1 MRLDSRAAM
10 TCPEFLHKKYAP
22 NRFVLG
28 EPSELSGM
36 AQEISKLGLKHETRV
51 LDQLKVTTKN
61 FVQIDSNLPRKERE
75 DQTFASLINS
85 EIEIILGAII
95 SGDVDSRVREHLKL
109 PSITVETRVSS
120 PDVLVRASRNETN
133 HPQWIPID
141 IKSHSAF
148 DENTSNYIWQN
159 PVSAGLNTHGN
170 KVPGRLK
177 QADALQLAHYVTHLS
192 EIGIGYEVP
201 IAGIIGRDGDFVT
214 WADLQEST
222 YGSGASKE
230 NAMQMYARKFKS
242 SLEVVTQ
249 SILRNADDSVQ
260 APAIPMYDSSAKMCP
275 TCRYKDTC
283 LTEMAAYKG
292 SGHVTLLS
300 GVTPSKAASLEVDAI
315 AELQNISSAPK
326 DLIQKARVY
335 VSGIPE
341 IANDRTLEVPTFD
354 IEIDIDLENSQGS
367 LQEIGDD
374 DSAEPD
380 RVFLYGY
387 IKHDRTLQDD
397 WNSNDPESFEN
408 YGGDLEAEFNVLSR
422 MWDYL
427 VSEVNS
433 AKAEGKTIGIFHYSP
448 VEVTWF
454 RRFAER
460 YEGRDDVPTLQEVQD
475 FVEQNFYDLIKTAK
489 QVVFPPTSKSPICGY
504 SIKTLAPLVP
514 FEWHVN
520 DAGGAEALVK
530 YKQAFEQGSKSA
542 QLWLRCYNWDDVRAT
557 MALRNWMRDG
567 MPMDRE
573 RAHRADCKICR
584 SLE

>member
-1 MRLDSRAAM
+1 M

-22 NRFVLG
+22 NRFELG
-28 EPSELSGM
+28 ELSEPSGM

-85 EIEIILGAII
+85 EIDIILGAII

-109 PSITVETRVSS
+109 PPITVETRVSS
-120 PDVLVRASRNETN
+120 PDVLVRASGNEIN
-133 HPQWIPID
+133 LPQWIPID
-141 IKSHSAF
+141 VKSHSAF

-159 PVSAGLNTHGN
+159 SVSAGLNTHGN

-230 NAMQMYARKFKS
+230 NAMQMYARKFKEA
-242 SLEVVTQ
+242 LEVVEQ
-249 SILRNADDSVQ
+249 STLRNSDDSVQ
-260 APAIPMYDSSAKMCP
+260 PPAIPMYDSSAKMCP
-275 TCRYKDTC
+275 TCRYKNEC

-300 GVTPSKAASLEVDAI
+300 GVTPSKAALLEVDSIGDLAR
-315 AELQNISSAPK
+315 SVSAPK
-326 DLIQKARVY
+326 DLMQKAKVY
-335 VSGIPE
+335 GSGIPE
-341 IANDRTLEVPTFD
+341 VANDQVFEVPTFD
-354 IEIDIDLENSQGS
+354 VEIDIDLENSQGS
-367 LQEIGDD
+367 LQEIGEA

-387 IKHDRTLQDD
+387 IRHDRTLVHD

-408 YGGDLEAEFNVLSR
+408 YGGDLESEFDVLSR

-433 AKAEGKTIGIFHYSP
+433 AKADGKTIGIFHYSP

-460 YEGRDDVPTLQEVQD
+460 YEGRDNVPTPQEVQD

-489 QVVFPPTSKSPICGY
+489 QVVFPPSSKSPICGY
-504 SIKTLAPLVP
+504 SIKTLAPLIP

-530 YKQAFEQGSKSA
+530 YKQAFEQGSQSA

-567 MPMDRE
+567 MPLIQSS
-573 RAHRADCKICR
+573 AHRTDCKICA
-584 SLE
+584 SLGLKSI